1 MKRTFALLCAAFGL
15 LLLTS
20 QARAVS
26 CNAAAGNV
34 VTNCGFESGSFS
46 GWTLSGNDVPAEL
59 NNLYGVEG
67 TDPFPLPGGTNPNNG
82 NFQAFFSDQA
92 ADPTTLSQTLA
103 TTAGDTYTIS
113 FYLAQELLGPGSVN
127 NLALVTFGATTIESL
142 TNVPVEGYT
151 LFTGTGVAA
160 SSSTILSL
168 KFGNDVGEFLLD
180 DVVVSTPAATTTSVP
195 EPSSWVLFFTGALMA
210 GWFGI
215 SGRKVFA
222 FGR

>member
-15 LLLTS
+15 LLFTS

-26 CNAAAGNV
+26 CNLAAGNV
-34 VTNCGFESGSFS
+34 VTNCGFETGSFS
-46 GWTLSGNDVPAEL
+46 GWTLAGNDVPGQL

-67 TDPFPLPGGTNPNNG
+67 ADPFPLPGGTNPNSG

-92 ADPTTLSQTLA
+92 ADPTTLSQTL
-103 TTAGDTYTIS
+103 TTTSGKTYTIS

-127 NLALVTFGATTIESL
+127 NLALVTFGGTTIENL

-151 LFTGTGVAA
+151 LFTGTALA
-160 SSSTILSL
+160 SSGSTILSL
-168 KFGNDVGEFLLD
+168 EFGNDIGEFLLD
-180 DVVVSTPAATTTSVP
+180 DVVVSTPAVTTSVP
-195 EPSSWVLFFTGALMA
+195 EPSSWALLFTGAVLA
-210 GWFGI
+210 SWFGI
-215 SGRKVFA
+215 SGRKLFA